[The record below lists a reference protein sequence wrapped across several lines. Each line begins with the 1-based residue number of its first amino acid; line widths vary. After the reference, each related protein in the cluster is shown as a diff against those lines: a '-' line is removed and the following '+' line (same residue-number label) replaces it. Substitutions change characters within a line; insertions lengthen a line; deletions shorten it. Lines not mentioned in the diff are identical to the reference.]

1 MLAERVVKESEHYK
15 ESSLVGTGDSSL
27 GIPILRG
34 RWQLAWNAGA
44 VMVVKGVLAGAEGFQ
59 VSCSLSYNSFW
70 WRRSRWRSRD
80 STKRVCRGRKSM
92 VVNRVRSS
100 IVRRLASLQSSA
112 ILGPKLC
119 NSPGL

>member
-1 MLAERVVKESEHYK
+1 MHVERVVSGSERC
-15 ESSLVGTGDSSL
+15 EEASLVGTGDSSL

-34 RWQLAWNAGA
+34 RWQLVRNAGA

-59 VSCSLSYNSFW
+59 VSCSLSYNSCW

-100 IVRRLASLQSSA
+100 IVRRLASLQSTI